1 MSETPT
7 IAWKRLAI
15 EAPVIVIS
23 ILLAFAIDAWWEER
37 GERKA
42 EVVLLERLR
51 ADYIDIQSA
60 LRVVEEEHREA
71 SDACIFFMNMR
82 LGEPLPATPG
92 VDRKVALVFLAS
104 RTFNPGSGAVASFQS
119 AEGAQLVR
127 NQALADRLLAWSGL
141 VEELQEEE
149 ANLQK
154 GVAERWTPYI
164 ASRVTVGPYVAVLG
178 DLMAAMPGAI
188 STPTTR
194 EPLVVDDEFMNH
206 VLDRFKWQ
214 QIALRDIQPVSTAV
228 EDILAL
234 LEEELGN

>member
-1 MSETPT
+1 MTETQS

-15 EAPVIVIS
+15 EATVIVVS

-51 ADYIDIQSA
+51 ADYVEIHTA
-60 LRVVEEEHREA
+60 LLSVEKEHREA
-71 SDACIFFMNMR
+71 RDACMFFMNMAVS
-82 LGEPLPATPG
+82 ESLPATAE
-92 VDRKVALVFLAS
+92 VDRMVAVVFLAS
-104 RTFNPGSGAVASFQS
+104 RTFNPGSGAVASFHS
-119 AEGAQLVR
+119 SEGARLIR
-127 NQALADRLLAWSGL
+127 NQSLADKLLAWSGL

-164 ASRVTVGPYVAVLG
+164 ASRVNVGPYVATFG
-178 DLMAAMPGAI
+178 DFMQGIPSHI

-194 EPLVVDDEFMNH
+194 EPLAVDNEFINH

-214 QIALRDIQPVSTAV
+214 QLALRDIEPVHTAV
-228 EDILAL
+228 EEILTL
-234 LEEELGN
+234 LEKELNN